1 MDTAT
6 RSLEARMD
14 THFATLTRE
23 KAVQRLWQ
31 RDGTLYSA
39 DPAVAKAVRNRLGWL
54 FCLQVMRDHIE
65 RLTVLAR
72 VVERQGYDRV
82 LVLGMGGS
90 SLWPE
95 VIGRHLRGRR
105 GLPVRIA
112 DSTHP
117 HAVAEALAW
126 CKTGKP
132 LFVVATKSGGTVET
146 LSLYRALRL
155 QFNDGQHFVA
165 ITDPGSGL
173 ETLAKAE
180 HFREIFLNPA
190 DIGGRFSAGSLF
202 GLVPA
207 VLAGAVLTDALQR
220 MGDMLDAC
228 REEDPKLNPGA
239 NLGALL
245 AAASESGRWQMRLSL
260 GKDVRGFAAWIEQL
274 VGESTGKHGKGVL
287 PVPGG
292 VEGTGD
298 ALAAKLEH
306 ALVVSLTTFV
316 HPDDDFT
323 ARATEA
329 GVPVT
334 QEVMPE
340 AADLWTEVIRW
351 EFATAI
357 AGWLLQIN
365 PFDEPDVGAAK
376 AATGALLD
384 GSRQPAEPD
393 RRVSIAQLAELGPAL
408 RPELEAQSADDY
420 LAVLCYLPPTMQN
433 QQRLEALRESLQR
446 QTAAAVTVQFGPRY
460 LHSTGQFHKGGLAR
474 GLFVVVHDFAS
485 LDASDDIAVPGSPF
499 GFLALAQAQA
509 AGDVAVLKERGKPVI
524 VAELAR
530 SEPKS

>member
-1 MDTAT
+1 MDRSSEPAT
-6 RSLEARMD
+6 TLDALMNR
-14 THFATLTRE
+14 HFAALNRD
-23 KAVQRLWQ
+23 KAIARLWQ
-31 RDGTLYSA
+31 RDGTLYAA

-54 FCLQVMRDHIE
+54 FCLQTMRDHIE

-82 LVLGMGGS
+82 MVLGMGGS

-117 HAVAEALAW
+117 HAVAEVLAW
-126 CKTGKP
+126 SQAGKP

-146 LSLYRALRL
+146 ISLYRALR
-155 QFNDGQHFVA
+155 QHFDDGQHFVA

-173 ETLAKAE
+173 EGLAKAE

-220 MGDMLDAC
+220 VGAMLDEC
-228 REEDPKLNPGA
+228 REEDAKLNPGA
-239 NLGALL
+239 NLGAFL
-245 AAASESGRWQMRLSL
+245 AAAAETGRWQMRLSL
-260 GKDVRGFAAWIEQL
+260 GKDVRAFGAWIEQL

-292 VEGTGD
+292 LDGGGD
-298 ALAAKLEH
+298 LAAKLEH
-306 ALVVSLTTFV
+306 AVVVSLTTFA

-334 QEVMPE
+334 QLVMPE
-340 AADLWTEVIRW
+340 AADLWTEIVRW

-384 GSRQPAEPD
+384 GSRRPTEPD
-393 RRVSIAQLAELGPAL
+393 RRLAIGQLTELGSAL
-408 RPELEAQSADDY
+408 RTDLAALATDDY
-420 LAVLCYLPPTMQN
+420 LALLCYLPPTMQN

-446 QTAAAVTVQFGPRY
+446 QTSAAVTVQFGPRY

-485 LDASDDIAVPGSPF
+485 LDAGDDIAIPGSPF
-499 GFLALAQAQA
+499 SFLTLARAQA
-509 AGDVAVLKERGKPVI
+509 AGDVAVLKERGKPVF

-530 SEPKS
+530 A